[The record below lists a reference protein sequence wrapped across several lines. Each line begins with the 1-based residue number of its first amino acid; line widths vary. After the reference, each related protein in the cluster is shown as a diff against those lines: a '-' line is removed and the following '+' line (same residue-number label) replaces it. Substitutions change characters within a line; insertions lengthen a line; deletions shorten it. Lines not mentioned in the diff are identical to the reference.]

1 MTSTKK
7 PMAAT
12 VELGRR
18 GGRARVAQL
27 AKEEIRELGSRG
39 GKARAARLSKEQ
51 LREISRRAIK
61 ARWARAKR
69 AERP

>member
-27 AKEEIRELGSRG
+27 TKEEIRELGSRA

-51 LREISRRAIK
+51 LREISRRAVK
-61 ARWARAKR
+61 ARWNRAKR